1 LYILGLDVPLERN
14 HFIATF
20 LSMCM
25 KRSVMFLISILLLSL
40 PAISEASEET
50 CGYFESF
57 DGTRI
62 YWQSWNADNP
72 SATIILIHGY
82 GSSSD
87 LFNAFVRDLN
97 ENGISAYALDL
108 RGHGRSGGERL
119 SVNSS
124 DDYLKDLMIFVDMVM
139 QQKKRTGYTC
149 WARALAVT

>member
-1 LYILGLDVPLERN
+1 
-14 HFIATF
+14 
-20 LSMCM
+20 M